1 MSRYT
6 RYRELVRQLGKSKI
20 ELTTL
25 LDPNESVKNQTIN
38 DMMCN
43 SMLSYDELVILRQ
56 YAEAIVNGSTKAAE
70 FVRDTLGEKPATNV
84 DIKDERQTGIK
95 NMSDEELKALI
106 DDLTKNTTVYP
117 TIADAAAS
125 APADTPTPK
134 DNKNT
139 K

>member
-84 DIKDERQTGIK
+84 DIKDERQTGIR

-117 TIADAAAS
+117 TIADAPAS
-125 APADTPTPK
+125 APSPAPTPK